1 MKIKEFSLTRYGPLS
16 TTGKIQLD
24 GFNLFFGRNEDGKT
38 LTIDAIVKLLLG
50 SNVKDKDFQNI
61 QRVEETPEGYVIM
74 EDDGGK
80 DFKFPEK
87 GNLTKI
93 SGLSS
98 SECRNI
104 FIIRDSDLSVN
115 RESEFYTG
123 IADRLIGLRTDELLK
138 IKENLKEIGKITP
151 NGTFRDIKIEKLKTR
166 IDRAEGLVTRI
177 NVIADRVKKENS
189 DKIEEDYVTCK
200 EEIDEV
206 KQEIEGLD
214 DSRKREK
221 FEKGKDSF
229 DKLKQALVE
238 VDGLKVYNIEDDQLW
253 INCEKEIEAYKE
265 EKGKLSQELNGLK
278 NQLKEASKDLS
289 EKERNFQ
296 ILEERK
302 KKIDNDIRPDL
313 KNFEEKRREL
323 AVREVKN
330 KYFVSLGLISAI
342 FLGLSLIGAI
352 VNMLSPLFQLLILL
366 FLFLVII
373 FGILRLQFI
382 SENAKLAG
390 EFERLRLI
398 ISKFELNA
406 GDVEGIF
413 SNIQTFDDQ
422 YSKNAIE
429 LNSIKTSNEVLQST
443 ILKLEE
449 TNIPDVE
456 GKIRSAENK
465 IDGIKKKSKEESLSD
480 YTKKFFIKQGHETS
494 IGEEKRVLGSIFGE
508 KSIMDDMAFWSE
520 EIKGLEKYKDKSKV
534 IKYDENRSSELKD
547 IKRTLDGKLEE
558 INRKM
563 RSLQTEMGEIERQ
576 AKEILL
582 SDNEFIIC
590 NTTVDLKAIKDAL
603 QRFIDENESNK
614 ENVLSIM
621 EIFDEIET
629 EEKEKVSD
637 LFGNKSATSTYFKEI
652 TNNLYEE
659 VSYNKGTG
667 KIEVRKKDGKI
678 LEAEKLS
685 GGAYDQLYLSI
696 RLALGEKLLKG
707 KKGFFIMDDPFVKAD
722 PDRLKKQIE
731 MLGRIKDIGWQI
743 LYFSSKSEIK
753 DILKD
758 KIDNKSINYI
768 EVQGITC

>member
-38 LTIDAIVKLLLG
+38 LTIDALVKLLLG
-50 SNVKDKDFQNI
+50 SNVKDFQNI
-61 QRVEETPEGYVIM
+61 QRVEETPEGYVIV
-74 EDDGGK
+74 EDDKGK
-80 DFKFPEK
+80 DIKFPEK
-87 GNLTKI
+87 SNLTKI
-93 SGLSS
+93 SGLSP

-104 FIIRDSDLSVN
+104 FIIRDSDLSVYH
-115 RESEFYTG
+115 ESEFYTG

-151 NGTFRDIKIEKLKTR
+151 TGTFRDIKIEKLKTR
-166 IDRAEGLVTRI
+166 IDRAEGLVKRI

-200 EEIDEV
+200 EKIDEV
-206 KQEIEGLD
+206 QQEIESLD
-214 DSRKREK
+214 DSRKREI

-229 DKLKQALVE
+229 DKLKQALDE
-238 VDGLKVYNIEDDQLW
+238 VDGLKVYNNEDDQLW
-253 INCEKEIEAYKE
+253 RGCEKEIEAYKE
-265 EKGKLSQELNGLK
+265 EKGELSQELNRYK
-278 NQLKEASKDLS
+278 NQLKEASEDLS

-296 ILEERK
+296 VLEERK
-302 KKIDNDIRPDL
+302 KRIDNDIRPDL

-323 AVREVKN
+323 ALREVKN
-330 KYFVSLGLISAI
+330 KYFVSLGVISAI

-373 FGILRLQFI
+373 FGVLRLQFI

-390 EFERLRLI
+390 EFERIRLI

-413 SNIQTFDDQ
+413 SNIQKFDDQ

-429 LNSIKTSNEVLQST
+429 LESIRTNNKVLQST
-443 ILKLEE
+443 IRLFEE
-449 TNIPDVE
+449 KNIPDVE
-456 GKIRSAENK
+456 EKIRSAENK
-465 IDGIKKKSKEESLSD
+465 IDGIQRKSKEGSLSD
-480 YTKKFFIKQGHETS
+480 YTMKLVVKQGYERS
-494 IGEEKRVLGSIFGE
+494 IGEEKSVLRSIFGE
-508 KSIMDDMAFWSE
+508 KSIVDDMAFWSE

-547 IKRTLDGKLEE
+547 IKRTLDGKLAE
-558 INRKM
+558 INSKM

-637 LFGNKSATSTYFKEI
+637 LFGNKSTTSTYFKEI

>member
-1 MKIKEFSLTRYGPLS
+1 MKIKEFSLTRYGPLP

-50 SNVKDKDFQNI
+50 SNVKEFKNI
-61 QRVEETPEGYVIM
+61 QRVDETPEGYVVI
-74 EDDGGK
+74 EDDKGK
-80 DFKFPEK
+80 DIKFPEK

-93 SGLSS
+93 SGLTP

-115 RESEFYTG
+115 LESEFYTG
-123 IADRLIGLRTDELLK
+123 IADRLLGLRTDELSK
-138 IKENLKEIGKITP
+138 IRENLKEIGKITP
-151 NGTFRDIKIEKLKTR
+151 GGTFRDIKVEKLKTR
-166 IDRAEGLVTRI
+166 MDRAEGLVKKI
-177 NVIADRVKKENS
+177 DVIADRVKEEDF

-200 EEIDEV
+200 EKIDEV
-206 KQEIEGLD
+206 QQEIERLD
-214 DSRKREK
+214 VSRKREI

-229 DKLKQALVE
+229 DKLKQALIK
-238 VDGLKVYNIEDDQLW
+238 VDDLKIYTIEDEQLW
-253 INCEKEIEAYKE
+253 RECEKDIEAYEK
-265 EKGKLSQELNGLK
+265 EKGGLLQQLNGNK
-278 NQLKEASKDLS
+278 NQLKEASEDLS
-289 EKERNFQ
+289 EKQRNFQ
-296 ILEERK
+296 ILEQRK
-302 KKIDNDIRPDL
+302 KNIDNDIRPDL
-313 KNFEEKRREL
+313 KNLEARRRES
-323 AVREVKN
+323 AIREGKN
-330 KYFVSLGLISAI
+330 RFFILIGLISVI
-342 FLGLSLIGAI
+342 LLGLSLIGAI
-352 VNMLSPLFQLLILL
+352 VNTLSPLFQILISL
-366 FLFLVII
+366 FLLLVII
-373 FGILRLQFI
+373 SGILRLQFV
-382 SENAKLAG
+382 SDKAKLSG
-390 EFERLRLI
+390 EFERIKLI

-406 GDVEGIF
+406 GDIEGII
-413 SNIQTFDDQ
+413 SNIQKFDDQ
-422 YSKNAIE
+422 YSKNAFE
-429 LNSIKTSNEVLQST
+429 LEDIRTNNKVLQST
-443 ILKLEE
+443 IRSLEE
-449 TNIPDVE
+449 KNIPGVE
-456 GKIRSAENK
+456 EKIRSAENK
-465 IDGIKKKSKEESLSD
+465 IDDIKRRSKEGTLSD
-480 YTKKFFIKQGHETS
+480 YVKKLVMKQGHERS
-494 IGEEKRVLGSIFGE
+494 MGEEKRVLRSIFGE
-508 KSIMDDMAFWSE
+508 KSGMDDMAFWSE
-520 EIKGLEKYKDKSKV
+520 EIKALEKYKDISKD

-547 IKRTLDGKLEE
+547 KMRILDGKFAD
-558 INRKM
+558 INSKM
-563 RSLQTEMGEIERQ
+563 KSLQTDMGEIERH

-582 SDNEFIIC
+582 SDNELIIC
-590 NTTVDLKAIKDAL
+590 NTTVDLRAVKDAL
-603 QRFIDENESNK
+603 QRFIDENESKK

-637 LFGNKSATSTYFKEI
+637 LFGTKSATSTYFKEI

-659 VSYNKGTG
+659 VSYNKGTA
-667 KIEVRKKDGKI
+667 KIEVKKKDGKI

-743 LYFSSKSEIK
+743 LYFSAKSEIK

>member
-38 LTIDAIVKLLLG
+38 LTIDALVKLLLG
-50 SNVKDKDFQNI
+50 SNVKDFQNI
-61 QRVEETPEGYVIM
+61 QRVEETPEGYVIV
-74 EDDGGK
+74 EDDKGK
-80 DFKFPEK
+80 DIKFPEK
-87 GNLTKI
+87 SNLTKI
-93 SGLSS
+93 SGLSP

-104 FIIRDSDLSVN
+104 FIIRDSDLSVYH
-115 RESEFYTG
+115 ESEFYTG

-151 NGTFRDIKIEKLKTR
+151 TGTFRDIKIEKLKTR
-166 IDRAEGLVTRI
+166 IDRAEGLVKRI

-200 EEIDEV
+200 EKIDEV
-206 KQEIEGLD
+206 QQEIESLD
-214 DSRKREK
+214 DSRKREI

-229 DKLKQALVE
+229 DKLKQALDE
-238 VDGLKVYNIEDDQLW
+238 VDGLKVYNNEDDQLW
-253 INCEKEIEAYKE
+253 RGCEKEIEAYKE
-265 EKGKLSQELNGLK
+265 EKGELSQELNRYK
-278 NQLKEASKDLS
+278 NQLKEASEDLS

-296 ILEERK
+296 VLEERK
-302 KKIDNDIRPDL
+302 KRIDNDIRPDL

-323 AVREVKN
+323 ALREVKN
-330 KYFVSLGLISAI
+330 KYFVSLGVISAI

-373 FGILRLQFI
+373 FGVLRLQFI

-390 EFERLRLI
+390 EFERIRLI

-413 SNIQTFDDQ
+413 SNIQKFDDQ

-429 LNSIKTSNEVLQST
+429 LESIRTNNKVLQST
-443 ILKLEE
+443 IRLFEE
-449 TNIPDVE
+449 KNIPDVE
-456 GKIRSAENK
+456 EKIRSAENK
-465 IDGIKKKSKEESLSD
+465 IDGIQRKSKEGSLSD
-480 YTKKFFIKQGHETS
+480 YTMKLVVKQGYERS
-494 IGEEKRVLGSIFGE
+494 IGEEKSVLRSIFGE
-508 KSIMDDMAFWSE
+508 KSIVDDMAFWSE

-547 IKRTLDGKLEE
+547 IKRTLDGKLAE
-558 INRKM
+558 INSKM

-637 LFGNKSATSTYFKEI
+637 LFGNKSTTSTYFKEI
-652 TNNLYEE
+652 TNNL
-659 VSYNKGTG
+659 
-667 KIEVRKKDGKI
+667 
-678 LEAEKLS
+678 
-685 GGAYDQLYLSI
+685 
-696 RLALGEKLLKG
+696 
-707 KKGFFIMDDPFVKAD
+707 
-722 PDRLKKQIE
+722 
-731 MLGRIKDIGWQI
+731 
-743 LYFSSKSEIK
+743 
-753 DILKD
+753 
-758 KIDNKSINYI
+758 
-768 EVQGITC
+768 